1 MISLEIHNSDRVT
14 FRRCRRKWN
23 WQSRLRENLVSTIE
37 SRGPLWFGSGF
48 HFALEDFHGH
58 NKFGDPRRAFD
69 AYVGAFP
76 NSALPN
82 DVDELVKL
90 GNEMLT
96 YYVDLWI
103 PKYGLMQ
110 TLWIGDAPQVE
121 VSIEIPIE
129 ELLQEYTEH
138 RGLWGWWD
146 DLYRRYDAE
155 PSTLK
160 IVVHQ
165 TFDRVVRD
173 EDGRIFGI
181 DYKTAKQFSP
191 LGDLDKNPQAGQYFW
206 AMRQFYGD
214 AAEGII
220 WQQHL
225 KTAPQSPKPLKVGGF
240 SLNKDQHTTYTLYRR
255 ALIDRF
261 GKVPRGYVEILNH
274 LALQETEEGDRYI
287 RRDILRRNTAHGRA
301 EQEKILAEVSEML
314 NPDLPLYPNPTRD
327 CNWDC
332 PFKDA
337 CSAMDDGSDYQYM
350 LESEFV
356 QWQGYQDD
364 WRDRI
369 QWPDAERATI

>member
-1 MISLEIHNSDRVT
+1 MGTTLEVHNSDRVT

-23 WQSRLRENLVSTIE
+23 WSSRLRENLVPTTE

-48 HFALEDFHGH
+48 HFALEDFHGY
-58 NKFGDPRRAFD
+58 NRFGDPRRAFD
-69 AYVGAFP
+69 AYVEAHP
-76 NSALPN
+76 KAALPN

-96 YYVDLWI
+96 YYVELWL
-103 PKYGLMQ
+103 PRHGALN
-110 TLWIGDAPQVE
+110 TLWVDGMPQVE
-121 VSIEIPIE
+121 VSIEVSITDA
-129 ELLQEYTEH
+129 LYEYMVGRDE
-138 RGLWGWWD
+138 
-146 DLYRRYDAE
+146 YRILDTIRDQYGGQPDV
-155 PSTLK
+155 
-160 IVVHQ
+160 VVHQ
-165 TFDRVVRD
+165 TFDRVVED

-214 AAEGII
+214 ATEGII

-225 KTAPQSPKPLKVGGF
+225 KAVPQPPEPLKTGGF
-240 SLNKDQHTTYTLYRR
+240 SLRKEQHTTYSMYRR
-255 ALIDRF
+255 ALIDHF

-274 LALQETEEGDRYI
+274 LATQETEEGDRYI
-287 RRDILRRNTAHGRA
+287 RRDILRRNSHHGEA
-301 EQEKILAEVSEML
+301 EEEKVIAEVAEML
-314 NPDLPLYPNPTRD
+314 NPNLPLYPNPTRD

-337 CSAMDDGSDYQYM
+337 CSAKDDSSDYQFM

-356 QWQGYQDD
+356 QWDGYQDD
-364 WRDRI
+364 WRARI
-369 QWPDAERATI
+369 QWPEAT